1 MIQFLKKQPYLRA
14 VFHSNLYKVFMLPS
28 YLLSLR
34 EGIEAALIIGILLGA
49 LRQTQRHEF
58 IPVVWLG
65 TISAAGLSI
74 LTAVILT
81 GLGLEM
87 KDPGEAIFEGFT
99 MLLAA
104 GLLTWMIFWM
114 NRQARFMR
122 ADLEADIHRA
132 SQIGKRAIFFV
143 AFVAIVREG
152 IELALFLTASA
163 FATSNALQSTLGAIL
178 GLGTAILLGWS
189 LFATTVRLDLRH
201 FFKVTSFMLVLFAA
215 GLVAH
220 GIHEFIEVGWLPA
233 LIDPIWDLTSI
244 ISAESTIGQ
253 LLGALL
259 GYNPDPSLGEMIAY
273 VVYFAGVIIVL
284 QIIGRKTRTVVQTQ
298 I

>member
-1 MIQFLKKQPYLRA
+1 
-14 VFHSNLYKVFMLPS
+14 MLPS

-49 LRQTQRHEF
+49 LRQTHRHEF
-58 IPVVWLG
+58 TPAVWFG
-65 TISAAGLSI
+65 TISAAVLSVLIAI
-74 LTAVILT
+74 LLT
-81 GLGLEM
+81 SFGLEM

-114 NRQARFMR
+114 NRQSRFMK

-132 SQIGKRAIFFV
+132 SQLGKRAIFLV

-152 IELALFLTASA
+152 IELALFLTASI
-163 FATSNALQSTLGAIL
+163 FATSNALQTTLGAIL

-201 FFKVTSFMLVLFAA
+201 FFKVTSFMLILFAA
-215 GLVAH
+215 GLIAH
-220 GIHEFIEVGWLPA
+220 GVHEFIEVGWLPA
-233 LIDPIWDLTSI
+233 IIEHVWDLTSTV
-244 ISAESTIGQ
+244 SADSTLGQ
-253 LLGALL
+253 LLGALF
-259 GYNPDPSLGEMIAY
+259 GYNPSPSLGEMIAY
-273 VVYFAGVIIVL
+273 IVYFAGVIIAL
-284 QIIGRKTRTVVQTQ
+284 QFTGRKPQPVVQPQ
-298 I
+298 A